1 MGTAPATETFT
12 SYSTK
17 DGLAKC
23 FVGRNSV
30 VDFLLT
36 RGVDP
41 PAATST
47 GLSAFHWAANRG
59 NLDTVKS
66 SHRTKGAA
74 RTERNITTER
84 FWETFWSECLEESCP
99 LIPRSPEEACTK
111 RPRSKGDLITPIHN
125 EPA

>member
-1 MGTAPATETFT
+1 VGTAPETETFA

-23 FVGRNSV
+23 FLGRTSV

-41 PAATST
+41 AAGTSN

-66 SHRTKGAA
+66 LHSTERRPLEQRTLRRNGSGARFGPNAWKNPVPLFPAHQRRLVPSVLAA
-74 RTERNITTER
+74 RVI
-84 FWETFWSECLEESCP
+84 
-99 LIPRSPEEACTK
+99 
-111 RPRSKGDLITPIHN
+111 
-125 EPA
+125 